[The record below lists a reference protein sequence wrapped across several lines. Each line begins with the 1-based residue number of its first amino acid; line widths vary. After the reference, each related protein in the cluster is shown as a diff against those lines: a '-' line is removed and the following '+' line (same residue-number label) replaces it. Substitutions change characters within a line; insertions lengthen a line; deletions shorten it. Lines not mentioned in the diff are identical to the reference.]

1 MRPLTSAAPSEAPP
15 RRADADADAG
25 DRRRAARAWTVWGL
39 IVVAGI
45 ALALLRVMAVNL
57 PWHLATARLA
67 LETGHWPIVNTWSYT
82 FPGYTIY
89 QQYPAFQLT
98 MWTILRVAGWG
109 GLSVA
114 TAVGWMLAF
123 LLIARWAGTFAQG
136 ARFHVLWMLGLWA
149 LQRRMVLRPDMFS
162 MIAFGIE
169 LVALD
174 AFARGK
180 TRALA
185 LVPLAHLLWMNSHQL
200 WPLSLVIQALFAAEL
215 AWRRDWRRTRLVG
228 LALAASVLLT
238 FATPLGLQIV
248 HAPARTALSLSL
260 FRQHVDEFHRVW
272 TMSHE
277 LMLALIVGVPAAWA
291 LWRTRRLSSIFDL
304 GLWLLSLALLISA
317 VRGLMFFGVVS
328 VAVFQ
333 RCVLRAQAAGVRLL
347 PPLGLV
353 TRRVLAV
360 AGFAL
365 TAFAAGGAVYYRW
378 IQPPFVLGGTQ
389 PGVGRA
395 FGGWAEAATDFIRGA
410 PPPGRMMNLGMGLGD
425 DVIFWVP
432 GIPVFVDSRLESYP
446 PEFLQ
451 AVMAAQANDADLAK
465 LIERYDPQWV
475 FAGHA
480 RPAQRQRVLFL
491 LRTGW
496 QPVYVDSGHI
506 VLVRPSAATEGYLR
520 AHRIDLR
527 QARPPDVVSEPAA
540 IRQEQLADFAAFIAA
555 LDPEPPR

>member
-1 MRPLTSAAPSEAPP
+1 MCPSSRPVDDPDPQPAALT
-15 RRADADADAG
+15 
-25 DRRRAARAWTVWGL
+25 WTVWAL

-67 LETGHWPIVNTWSYT
+67 LETGHWPVVNTWSYT
-82 FPGYTIY
+82 FPDYPLY
-89 QQYPAFQLT
+89 QQYPAFQFT
-98 MWTILRVAGWG
+98 VWTILRIAGWG

-114 TAVGWMLAF
+114 TAVGWVLGF

-136 ARFHVLWMLGLWA
+136 ARFHVLWMVGLWA

-169 LVALD
+169 LLALG

-180 TRALA
+180 IRALV
-185 LVPLAHLLWMNSHQL
+185 LVPVAHLLWTNSHQL
-200 WPLSLVIQALFAAEL
+200 WPLSLVIQALFAADL
-215 AWRRDWRRTRLVG
+215 AWQRDWRRARLVL
-228 LALAASVLLT
+228 LALAVSVLLT
-238 FATPLGLQIV
+238 FTTPLGLQIV

-260 FRQHVDEFHRVW
+260 FREQVDEFHRIW

-277 LMLALIVGVPAAWA
+277 LMLALILGVPAAWA
-291 LWRTRRLSSIFDL
+291 LWRTRRTLSIFDL

-328 VAVFQ
+328 VAIVQ
-333 RCVLRAQAAGVRLL
+333 RCALRARAAGTRLL
-347 PPLGLV
+347 PPLSLV
-353 TRRVLAV
+353 TRRVLRG
-360 AGFAL
+360 AGFTI
-365 TAFAAGGAVYYRW
+365 TACAACGAVYYRW
-378 IQPPFVLGGTQ
+378 INPPFVLGGTQ
-389 PGVGRA
+389 AGVGRA

-410 PPPGRMMNLGMGLGD
+410 PPPGRLLNLGMGLGD
-425 DVIFWVP
+425 NIIFWVP

-451 AVMAAQANDADLAK
+451 AVMAAQTNDAELAK
-465 LIERYDPQWV
+465 LIARHDPQWV

-480 RPAQRQRVLFL
+480 RPAQRQRVLYL
-491 LRTGW
+491 LRAGW

-506 VLVRPSAATEGYLR
+506 VLVRPSPSTEVYLAT
-520 AHRIDLR
+520 HRIDLR
-527 QARPPDVVSEPAA
+527 RARPLDIVAAPAT
-540 IRQEQLADFAAFIAA
+540 IRKEQQDDFAALIAA
-555 LDPEPPR
+555 LGPEPPEPPR